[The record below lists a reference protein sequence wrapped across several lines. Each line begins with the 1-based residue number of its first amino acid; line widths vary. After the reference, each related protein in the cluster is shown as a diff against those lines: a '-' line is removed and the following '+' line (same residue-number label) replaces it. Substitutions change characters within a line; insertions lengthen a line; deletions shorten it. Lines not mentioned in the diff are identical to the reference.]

1 MPYLAP
7 ERGVLPHGCVGLCH
21 GAGSW
26 DAARSIPPHL
36 LAPICAMAPCI
47 SLMPEPTTLPVLNPD
62 GCPFDLKATAAL
74 VAATELVITVD
85 TMIAHLAGH
94 MGNQPSWLPKSDP
107 YLPRPHSADGPVGK
121 RR

>member
-1 MPYLAP
+1 MRISNWSSDVCSSDL
-7 ERGVLPHGCVGLCH
+7 HGCVGLCH

-62 GCPFDLKATAAL
+62 GCPFDMKATAAL
-74 VAATELVITVD
+74 VAATELVI
-85 TMIAHLAGH
+85 
-94 MGNQPSWLPKSDP
+94 SSEE
-107 YLPRPHSADGPVGK
+107 RRVGQEGVLMV
-121 RR
+121 

>member
-1 MPYLAP
+1 MRDWSSDVCSTDLITGLDFALRLTPADAPMPYLAP
-7 ERGVLPHGCVGLCH
+7 EMGVLPHGCVGLCH

-62 GCPFDLKATAAL
+62 GRPFAMQATS
-74 VAATELVITVD
+74 TED
-85 TMIAHLAGH
+85 RWAGKEWVS
-94 MGNQPSWLPKSDP
+94 PC
-107 YLPRPHSADGPVGK
+107 R
-121 RR
+121 